1 MRAVIQNSVG
11 GPDVLVI
18 ADRPAPSPKSG
29 EVLVRVHAAGINPVD
44 GSVRAGYYP
53 LLGEPPFT
61 LGWDISGTVEAVGP
75 GVDGGLKVGDAVF
88 GMPRFPKQAAAYAEL
103 AVAPADEIAPKPQGI
118 DHNHAGALP
127 LAGLTA
133 WQGLVRHGGLKRG
146 QRVLIHAAAGGVGHL
161 AVQIAKAH
169 GAYVIAT
176 ASPKK
181 LDFVRSL
188 GADEV
193 VDYTKGDFAAEVSDI
208 DLVLEPMGGDHADQ
222 SLTVLKDGGV
232 LVSLLNVH
240 DTTRAKAAARGIRV
254 ERMSVVPDREG
265 LVELGKLVDAGK
277 LAVHV
282 AKSFPLEQAGAA
294 HAFLATRP
302 IGKVVLTV

>member
-18 ADRPAPSPKSG
+18 ADRPNPTPKHG
-29 EVLVRVHAAGINPVD
+29 EVLVRVKGAGINPVD
-44 GSVRAGYYP
+44 GAVRGGYYP
-53 LLGEPPFT
+53 LLGEPPFI
-61 LGWDISGTVEAVGP
+61 LGWDISGTVEALGP
-75 GVDGGLKVGDAVF
+75 DVIGLKVGDAVF
-88 GMPRFPKQAAAYAEL
+88 GMPHFPRQAAAYAEL
-103 AVAPADEIAPKPQGI
+103 AVTPADEIALKPAGI
-118 DHNHAGALP
+118 DHIHAAALP

-133 WQGLVRHGGLKRG
+133 WQGLVRHGGLKQG

-161 AVQIAKAH
+161 AVQIAKAR

-176 ASPKK
+176 ASPEK

-193 VDYTKGDFAAEVSDI
+193 IDYTRGDFADTISDI
-208 DLVLEPMGGDHADQ
+208 DLVLEPIGGDHAER
-222 SLTVLKDGGV
+222 SLKVLKTGGV
-232 LVSLLNVH
+232 LVSLLDVSDN
-240 DTTRAKAAARGIRV
+240 TRTQAKARGIRV

-265 LVELGKLVDAGK
+265 LVELGKLVDAKK
-277 LAVHV
+277 LAIHV
-282 AKSFPLEQAGAA
+282 ARSFPLEEAGGA